1 MASSLQL
8 VPSDGADAAATF
20 RQLGINFSIA
30 EAVTDALVKA
40 RLQNLEEFRFF
51 FESEDKVQPW
61 LSKLS
66 LGEDAN
72 LQGARVRRAWAAVSL
87 YFKQSEQDRSR
98 ISASDL
104 DALLGDSE
112 LRDLKSALWR
122 RYKLRFPPEV
132 HPADST
138 ISRVTRE
145 LTKRMLCVYNIWR
158 VKSLQFQ
165 QATAQKKRKIADS
178 LYVEEAEE
186 DEPASR
192 DANSYL
198 DKLWTLLLAYAMAG
212 SASCATAPSV
222 AEGLG
227 SNSVEYVEVP
237 VDVIQQYFYRAKRS
251 ASLVPFNQRLVW
263 LQQRDNDERSEWVA
277 RFRDS
282 QKSLG
287 RVIQEVYAMRDAHWS
302 VPITTSGTTSSRST
316 PDPVT
321 PVKSEANR
329 WTLGNPIN
337 GRQVAKILKDG
348 TRLCQAFQH
357 GQCKAKANC
366 TNGQHRCGL
375 VLRKERACGAP
386 GHGAA
391 ACRGGKK

>member
-1 MASSLQL
+1 M
-8 VPSDGADAAATF
+8 
-20 RQLGINFSIA
+20 
-30 EAVTDALVKA
+30 
-40 RLQNLEEFRFF
+40 
-51 FESEDKVQPW
+51 
-61 LSKLS
+61 
-66 LGEDAN
+66 
-72 LQGARVRRAWAAVSL
+72 
-87 YFKQSEQDRSR
+87 
-98 ISASDL
+98 
-104 DALLGDSE
+104 
-112 LRDLKSALWR
+112 
-122 RYKLRFPPEV
+122 
-132 HPADST
+132 
-138 ISRVTRE
+138 
-145 LTKRMLCVYNIWR
+145 
-158 VKSLQFQ
+158 KSLQFQ
-165 QATAQKKRKIADS
+165 QATTQKKRKIADS

-227 SNSVEYVEVP
+227 PNSVEYVEAP
-237 VDVIQQYFYRAKRS
+237 VDIIQQYFYRAKRS
-251 ASLVPFNQRLVW
+251 ASMIPFTQRLEW

-302 VPITTSGTTSSRST
+302 VPITTSGTPSSRST

-357 GQCKAKANC
+357 GQRKAKAHC
-366 TNGQHRCGL
+366 TNGQHRRGL

>member
-8 VPSDGADAAATF
+8 APSDGADAAATF
-20 RQLGINFSIA
+20 RQLGVNFSIA

-40 RLQNLEEFRFF
+40 RLQNLEEFRYF

-72 LQGARVRRAWAAVSL
+72 IQGARVRRAWAAVSF

-112 LRDLKSALWR
+112 LRDLKSAFWR

-132 HPADST
+132 HPADAT

-165 QATAQKKRKIADS
+165 QATTQKKRKIADS

-237 VDVIQQYFYRAKRS
+237 VDIIQQYFCRAKRS
-251 ASLVPFNQRLVW
+251 ASLV
-263 LQQRDNDERSEWVA
+263 RSEWVA

-302 VPITTSGTTSSRST
+302 VPITTSGTPSSKSTS
-316 PDPVT
+316 DPVT

>member
-1 MASSLQL
+1 M
-8 VPSDGADAAATF
+8 PRF
-20 RQLGINFSIA
+20 LGLHENSPNA
-30 EAVTDALVKA
+30 CCV
-40 RLQNLEEFRFF
+40 
-51 FESEDKVQPW
+51 
-61 LSKLS
+61 
-66 LGEDAN
+66 
-72 LQGARVRRAWAAVSL
+72 
-87 YFKQSEQDRSR
+87 
-98 ISASDL
+98 
-104 DALLGDSE
+104 
-112 LRDLKSALWR
+112 
-122 RYKLRFPPEV
+122 
-132 HPADST
+132 
-138 ISRVTRE
+138 
-145 LTKRMLCVYNIWR
+145 CVYNIWR

-165 QATAQKKRKIADS
+165 QATTQKKRKIADS

-192 DANSYL
+192 DAHSYL

-212 SASCATAPSV
+212 SASCATAAST

-251 ASLVPFNQRLVW
+251 VSLVPFNQRLEW

-302 VPITTSGTTSSRST
+302 VPITTSGAPSSKPTS
-316 PDPVT
+316 DPVT

>member
-1 MASSLQL
+1 MSL
-8 VPSDGADAAATF
+8 
-20 RQLGINFSIA
+20 N
-30 EAVTDALVKA
+30 
-40 RLQNLEEFRFF
+40 
-51 FESEDKVQPW
+51 
-61 LSKLS
+61 
-66 LGEDAN
+66 
-72 LQGARVRRAWAAVSL
+72 
-87 YFKQSEQDRSR
+87 FKQSEQDRSR

-104 DALLGDSE
+104 DALLGNSE
-112 LRDLKSALWR
+112 LRDLKSAFWR

-132 HPADST
+132 HPADAT

-165 QATAQKKRKIADS
+165 QATTQKKRKIAVADS

-212 SASCATAPSV
+212 SAAYATAPSV

-237 VDVIQQYFYRAKRS
+237 VDIIQQYFYRAKRS
-251 ASLVPFNQRLVW
+251 AALVPFNQRLEW

-302 VPITTSGTTSSRST
+302 VPITTSGTPSSRST
-316 PDPVT
+316 PEPVT
-321 PVKSEANR
+321 PVKSDSNR

-357 GQCKAKANC
+357 GQCKAKAK
-366 TNGQHRCGL
+366 HRCGL

-391 ACRGGKK
+391 ACRGRGGKK